1 MFNIQKLIDEMKIKR
16 DKTLK
21 RIYKRAYRLKKAFP
35 AIDTKEFAEI
45 LNKKIDLRHKK
56 IKKEKKGE

>member
-1 MFNIQKLIDEMKIKR
+1 MLKYKKLIDKMTLKR

>member
-1 MFNIQKLIDEMKIKR
+1 MKLKR

-35 AIDTKEFAEI
+35 AIDTKEFTEI
-45 LNKKIDLRHKK
+45 LNKKKEKKHKK